1 MLSRIEDTAVRA
13 CLAGGRHLRDRFD
26 ADVDAEFAR
35 HDVKAAADRA
45 SEERMLA
52 VIEESCPDHAVYAE
66 ESGDVSTGGDYQWVV
81 DPLDGTN
88 NFVSGLPSFATAAAV
103 LVGDGGRPRNDEADE
118 TGLADDDGPVVG
130 CVYVPVTDDLYVARR
145 GEGVTLNGEPVTA
158 DGGVPTAK
166 ATVGFVIGHD
176 VKLDDRMDEAVT
188 MQSALAGATKRVV
201 ESWSPCVHWGALAR
215 GRLDG
220 MVCFYPDDEEQH
232 VGELLA
238 AEAGASI
245 ARPGDGVYVAATTE
259 SVRDDL
265 LATIE

>member
-1 MLSRIEDTAVRA
+1 MLSTVENTAVRA
-13 CLAGGRHLRDRFD
+13 CLAGGRHLRERFGD
-26 ADVDAEFAR
+26 DVDADFTR

-45 SEERMLA
+45 SEDRMLD
-52 VIEESCPDHAVYAE
+52 VIRSTHPEHAVYAE
-66 ESGDVSTGGDYQWVV
+66 ESGDVATEGDYRWIV

-103 LVGDGGRPRNDEADE
+103 L
-118 TGLADDDGPVVG
+118 DDDGPVVG
-130 CVYVPVTDDLYVARR
+130 CVYVPVSDDLYVARR
-145 GEGVTLNGEPVTA
+145 GEGLRHDGTAVSAASDVPVE
-158 DGGVPTAK
+158 K

-176 VKLDDRMDEAVT
+176 VKLDGRMDDAAA
-188 MQSALAGATKRVV
+188 MQAALGGVTKRVV

-238 AEAGASI
+238 SEAGASV
-245 ARPGDGVYVAATTE
+245 ARPGDGLYVAATTDD
-259 SVRDDL
+259 VRDALVD
-265 LATIE
+265 AVA

>member
-1 MLSRIEDTAVRA
+1 MLSSVENTAVRA
-13 CLAGGRHLRDRFD
+13 CLAGGRHLADRFGQES
-26 ADVDAEFAR
+26 DAEFSA

-45 SEERMLA
+45 SEERMLS
-52 VIEESCPDHAVYAE
+52 VIRDSHPDHAVYAE
-66 ESGDVSTGGDYQWVV
+66 ESGDVSTEGDLRWVV

-103 LVGDGGRPRNDEADE
+103 L
-118 TGLADDDGPVVG
+118 DDDGPVLG
-130 CVYVPVTDDLYVARR
+130 CVYVPMSDDLYVARR
-145 GEGVTLNGEPVTA
+145 GEGVRHDGDPVTA
-158 DGGVPTAK
+158 DSSVPTAK

-176 VKLDDRMDEAVT
+176 VKLDGRMAEADRLQTTLEDT
-188 MQSALAGATKRVV
+188 TKRVV

-238 AEAGASI
+238 SEAGA
-245 ARPGDGVYVAATTE
+245 AVGRPREALYVAATTSE
-259 SVRDDL
+259 VREDL
-265 LATIE
+265 VDALG